1 MTLETR
7 RYFLK
12 YQDDTLAQKKVR
24 FEEEEEDGE
33 ETEENGDVTE
43 GDGPLTEANPIET
56 LMEGDDGVTPSQT
69 FYERVP
75 KDFKP
80 KTGIKVVLP

>member
-1 MTLETR
+1 MTPETC

-12 YQDDTLAQKKVR
+12 YQDDTLAQKKVC
-24 FEEEEEDGE
+24 FEEE
-33 ETEENGDVTE
+33 EENGDVTE
-43 GDGPLTEANPIET
+43 GDGPLTEANLIKT
-56 LMEGDDGVTPSQT
+56 LIEGDDRVTPSQT

-80 KTGIKVVLP
+80 KTGIEVVLL